1 MNIKAVLIYSYR
13 AGFQNQ
19 LEHQLM
25 MQHIPIIDF
34 VDPDFSWRRRM
45 MMNMEIAAQNPDDLL
60 VFLDA
65 WDTLLLGTRQEI
77 ADLRLDKGVTF
88 AAQKL
93 CWPDFSLE
101 GAYSKKSPRERS
113 PWKYIN
119 SNPMAGLGKNVFKA
133 LDWGWKRF
141 PLKTDTNLMSE
152 PDVCEKFL
160 AQLYLKAPKKFDL
173 KLDTEC
179 RLSQVF
185 RKSLPGDLYLDD
197 DRIIN
202 MVHRTKPIFLHANG
216 RTVVPEELIDA
227 RFA

>member
-1 MNIKAVLIYSYR
+1 MNIKAVLIYSHR
-13 AGFQNQ
+13 AGFQVQ
-19 LEHQLM
+19 LERQLM

-34 VDPDFSWRRRM
+34 VDHEFSWRRRM

-101 GAYSKKSPRERS
+101 GAYAKKNPRERS

-119 SNPMAGLGKNVFKA
+119 SNPMAGLGKNIYKA

-141 PLKTDTNLMSE
+141 PLKTDTNVMQAY
-152 PDVCEKFL
+152 DVCERFL
-160 AQLYLKAPKKFDL
+160 GQLYLKAPKKFDL

-179 RLSQVF
+179 RLSQVY

-202 MVHRTKPIFLHANG
+202 MIHRTKPVFLHANG
-216 RTVVPEELIDA
+216 RTVVPEELLDGS
-227 RFA
+227 